1 MAQEVL
7 VIDNP
12 LQTMAKGNGNG
23 NGDASFGD
31 VQTMSIMDSMI
42 EIFTDMRDGIN
53 RMADNVGAL
62 VTALTPSGRDLGIAG
77 ADVGPKKD
85 KEKGGGF
92 GGMLASLK
100 GIFGKLDPRDMG
112 GLMKTFLLMSGL
124 ALLFKYSDQIS
135 AALEPV
141 LKLAKKFWT
150 SLSPEGQI
158 FVGVTAL
165 AAILFPKLLMTLITT
180 GLKVAWTALTTAFTL
195 METFLFKTM
204 PKAIKNAYG
213 GAKGFLIKALK
224 MTKDAFF
231 AMKMFLF
238 KTMPT
243 AIVNAYGG
251 AKGFVITA
259 LTKVKTAFQ
268 AMQAFLLTKLI
279 PGIMSGF
286 GAIGSKVRAVWTT
299 TLTALKVAFAAVRLF
314 LVGSL
319 IPAMTSILIP
329 FAPVILL
336 VAGAVLVIGSIW
348 QAFKDFKAHLDEG
361 GSLIGGLA
369 TFVGSFAANILAL
382 PLDWIKS
389 AIAWIA
395 GLLGFEGIKET
406 LNSFSFVDLL
416 KNAFSFLFQK
426 VADFIT
432 GMFDFDFAGFFSS
445 VGNIAK
451 RIAGTLEAVAKGA
464 VAALAAA
471 LPGGVTPQEAFKKK
485 FDEVMAGN
493 VEDDEVSKIDA
504 GANAP
509 GEEMATADVY
519 RSAREHL
526 YGEGGIYSKAE
537 WDALAS
543 SKQNNEMSR
552 IGMKIR
558 TGELALIPEKIST
571 QQDTNQL
578 IEQSQAMK
586 DLKAKQE
593 ADKAHG
599 RMNMP
604 VTSIVTDNSV
614 KDESTQIIPLQ
625 QENDDYTQRALMSY
639 ATRFSGLGR
648 GLVGF

>member
-1 MAQEVL
+1 M
-7 VIDNP
+7 
-12 LQTMAKGNGNG
+12 
-23 NGDASFGD
+23 GD
-31 VQTMSIMDSMI
+31 VQTMDVFGSII
-42 EIFTDMRDGIN
+42 EIFTEMRDGIN

-62 VTALTPSGRDLGIAG
+62 VTALAPSGRDLGIKG

-85 KEKGGGF
+85 KEKGDGF
-92 GGMLASLK
+92 KGMLASLK
-100 GIFGKLDPRDMG
+100 GIFGKLDPRNMG

-204 PKAIKNAYG
+204 PTAIKNAYG

-259 LTKVKTAFQ
+259 LTKVKTAFV
-268 AMQAFLLTKLI
+268 AMQTFLLTKLI
-279 PGIMSGF
+279 PGLMAGF
-286 GAIGSKVRAVWTT
+286 GAIGSKVRLVWTT

-416 KNAFSFLFQK
+416 KNAFHFLFQK
-426 VADFIT
+426 VGDFIKT
-432 GMFDFDFAGFFSS
+432 MFDFDFSGFFAAT
-445 VGNIAK
+445 GNIIK
-451 RIAGTLEAVAKGA
+451 KIGLVLEAVAKGA
-464 VAALAAA
+464 VAALWAAR
-471 LPGGVTPQEAFKKK
+471 PGGDSPQEAFKKK
-485 FDEVMAGN
+485 FDEIMTGGKAAEDADVAGI
-493 VEDDEVSKIDA
+493 EVGD
-504 GANAP
+504 NAP
-509 GEEMATADVY
+509 GEKMAWEDVN
-519 RSAREHL
+519 RSAREYL
-526 YGEGGIYSKAE
+526 TGEGGKYTMDQ
-537 WDALAS
+537 WNALS
-543 SKQNNEMSR
+543 SKGRKHQIEEAERMVRS
-552 IGMKIR
+552 
-558 TGELALIPEKIST
+558 GEIAIIPEKIST
-571 QQDTNQL
+571 QPDTNQL

-614 KDESTQIIPLQ
+614 KDESVQIVPLQ

-639 ATRFSGLGR
+639 ATRYSGLGR